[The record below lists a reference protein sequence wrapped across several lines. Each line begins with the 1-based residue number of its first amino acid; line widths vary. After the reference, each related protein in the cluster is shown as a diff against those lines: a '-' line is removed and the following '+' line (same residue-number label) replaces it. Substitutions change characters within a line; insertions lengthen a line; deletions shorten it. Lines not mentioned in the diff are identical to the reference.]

1 MRLLLQVLSCR
12 ADRSFER
19 AYAYLANPGAE
30 HEAETK
36 LDVHSANLLRIQLEI
51 VGKRLKLTRD
61 RLVGHG
67 LGSAEQSLCCL

>member
-1 MRLLLQVLSCR
+1 MRPLLQVSSCR

-36 LDVHSANLLRIQLEI
+36 LDVHSANMLRIQ
-51 VGKRLKLTRD
+51 R
-61 RLVGHG
+61 G
-67 LGSAEQSLCCL
+67 L